1 MMILKKLS
9 AAVMILSVGTA
20 VASPVFVRSSQ
31 ELLHF
36 DVPSS
41 GATLIS
47 IKHDAIASAVY
58 DKSALDVQTESS
70 SGKVFVLP
78 RREGKSLLYIT
89 TESDETLALELDAQ
103 PDVPAA
109 PIILKSRNSSL
120 DDHRQSDS
128 YKAIAPLRAEGF
140 SAEVKR
146 FVLLALRGER
156 SDEVLA
162 LPPKITAAVETAA
175 TQLKPLNVIYK
186 KHFISQSFHGQLCL
200 LRNGSLK
207 TVQIDPQA
215 LMNNDLLAVALSS
228 STLSP
233 GESATVFFVEARAH
247 AD

>member
-9 AAVMILSVGTA
+9 VAAMLLSVGTA
-20 VASPVFVRSSQ
+20 VASPAFVRSSQ

-109 PIILKSRNSSL
+109 PIILKSRNSSQE
-120 DDHRQSDS
+120 DHRQSDS
-128 YKAIAPLRAEGF
+128 KAIAPLRAEGF

-162 LPPKITAAVETAA
+162 LPPKITAAVETAT

-186 KHFISQSFHGQLCL
+186 KYFISQSFQGELCL

-207 TVQIDPQA
+207 TIQIDPQA